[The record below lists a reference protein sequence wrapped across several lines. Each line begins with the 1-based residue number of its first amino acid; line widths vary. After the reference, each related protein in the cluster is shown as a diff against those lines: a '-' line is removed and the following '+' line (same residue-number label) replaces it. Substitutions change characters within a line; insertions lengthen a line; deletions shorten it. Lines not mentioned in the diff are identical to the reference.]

1 MTIHTRLRAFLAIL
15 GMIGVS
21 MQIYEDGF
29 GMLLYYT
36 VWSNILVISTLW
48 YLVLTATKQRT
59 HTQITNLFRYK
70 ATVTMAIAITFL
82 VYHFMLAPLVEPE
95 NYWNIR
101 NFLVHYIVPLGFI
114 SDTIITDRVKQYR
127 ITDPLKWSI
136 FPLVYF
142 SFALFNG
149 LVMKLPIPDAKD
161 SPFPYFFLNVN
172 KFGVS
177 GVAKY
182 TVIIFVAYVVLGY
195 ILLAVKRFV
204 GKK

>member
-1 MTIHTRLRAFLAIL
+1 MTIQTRLRAFLAIL

-36 VWSNILVISTLW
+36 VWSNLLVIGSLW
-48 YLVLTATKQRT
+48 YLVYTANKQRS
-59 HTQITNLFRYK
+59 IKESTNLYRYK
-70 ATVTMAIAITFL
+70 AGVTMAIVITFL
-82 VYHFMLAPLVEPE
+82 VYHFMLAPLVAPKE
-95 NYWNIR
+95 YWNIR

-114 SDTIITDRVKQYR
+114 MDTIVSDKVKQYR
-127 ITDPLKWSI
+127 LTDPLKWTI

-142 SFALFNG
+142 TFALLNG

-172 KFGVS
+172 KFGVT
-177 GVAKY
+177 GVAQY
-182 TVIIFVAYVVLGY
+182 TVIIFIAYVLLGY
-195 ILLAVKRFV
+195 ILLLLKRFV